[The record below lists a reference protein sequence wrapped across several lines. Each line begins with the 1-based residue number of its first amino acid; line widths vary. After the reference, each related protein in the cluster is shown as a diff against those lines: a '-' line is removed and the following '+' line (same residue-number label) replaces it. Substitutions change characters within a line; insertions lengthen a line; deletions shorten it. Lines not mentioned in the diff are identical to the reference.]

1 MSKRFIIISNR
12 LPINITKRKNNMNY
26 KRSAGGLAT
35 GMASFYEKY
44 ESLWIGWPGIISEK
58 KQEKESIRQHLEK
71 EDMVPVFLSRQ
82 EQENYYEGFSN
93 KTIWPLFHYFSQNT
107 VYEQRY
113 WNTYK
118 KVNIRFAETVLK
130 FAKPDDIIWVH
141 DYHLMLLPHLI
152 RDKLPEAT
160 IGFFLHIPFPS
171 YELFRTLPWRDE
183 IMQGLL
189 GADLVGFHAF
199 DYVRHFLSSCR
210 RLMGLDH
217 DLGKINWDERV
228 IKADSFPMGID
239 YKKYHNSGL
248 KPEVKKEISRQLNRL
263 QKCKLI
269 LSIDRLDYSKGILQR
284 LEGFNQFLEKHP
296 EYREKVTLI
305 MVVVPSRSRVESYRR
320 LKHQLDTLVGRI
332 NGVHGTIGWTP
343 IWYLYRSLPF
353 NSLTALYNIADIGLV
368 TPFRDGMNL
377 VAKEFIA
384 CKRDGKG
391 VLILSEMAG
400 AADELGESLLIN
412 PNDIDEI
419 ADAIYEALRIPQ
431 EEQAKH
437 IEEMQKKLKRYDIIR
452 WANDFIDTLI
462 QNKELSQNMLV
473 KKVGKE
479 TTGKLIQAFQENAPR
494 ILFIDYDGT
503 LVPFQPSPLLS
514 KPDKSVLR
522 LLKNLTMLPDCT
534 VVLNS
539 GRQKSTLEEWFG
551 EVPALNLCAEHGAW
565 LKKAGEEWNTIETLN
580 QEWKSEVIPI
590 LENYAERTPG
600 SFIETKD
607 YSLVWNYR
615 KADVGLGEV
624 RAHDLM
630 DRLVALTAN
639 LNLQVMEGNMVVEIK
654 NAGVSKGRAAQEFLE
669 EKPYHFIFGIGDAYT
684 DEMLFQN
691 LPDTAHT
698 IKVGFRATVAKYRIK
713 SYKQVRE
720 FLQTLIKETVNE
732 KTA

>member
-12 LPINITKRKNNMNY
+12 LPINITKRRGEMTY
-26 KRSAGGLAT
+26 KKSAGGLAT

-44 ESLWIGWPGIISEK
+44 ESLWIGWPGIITDK
-58 KQEKESIRQHLEK
+58 KQEKESIRENLRK
-71 EDMVPVFLSRQ
+71 EDMVPVFLSRR

-107 VYEQRY
+107 IYEQNY
-113 WNTYK
+113 WETYK
-118 KVNIRFAETVLK
+118 KVNIRFAEALLK
-130 FAKPDDIIWVH
+130 FAKEDDIIWVH

-152 RDKLPEAT
+152 REKLPAST

-171 YELFRTLPWRDE
+171 YELFRTLPWRDD

-189 GADLVGFHAF
+189 GADLIGFHTF

-210 RLMGLDH
+210 RLKGLDH
-217 DLGKINWDERV
+217 DLGRINWEERI

-239 YKKYHNSGL
+239 YKKYHGSGL
-248 KPEVKKEISRQLNRL
+248 KREVKKEMSRQRNRL
-263 QKCKLI
+263 QECKLI

-284 LEGFNQFLEKHP
+284 LEGFNKFLEKHP

-320 LKHQLDTLVGRI
+320 LKHQLDTVVGRI

-384 CKRDGKG
+384 CKRNGKG

-412 PNDIDEI
+412 PNDIEEI
-419 ADAIYEALRIPQ
+419 ADAIYHALQVPE
-431 EEQAKH
+431 EEQKNQ
-437 IEEMQKKLKRYDIIR
+437 IEEMQKNLKRYDIIR

-462 QNKELSQNMLV
+462 QNKEHSESMLV
-473 KKVGKE
+473 KSIGRE
-479 TTGKLIQAFQENAPR
+479 TTEFLVRAYRENSPR
-494 ILFIDYDGT
+494 IMFIDYDGT
-503 LVPFQPSPLLS
+503 LVPFSPAPELS
-514 KPDKSVLR
+514 KPDKTVLQ
-522 LLKNLTMLPDCT
+522 LLKKLATLKNCT

-539 GRQKSTLEEWFG
+539 GRQKDTLEEWFG
-551 EVPALNLCAEHGAW
+551 SVPDLNLCAEHGAW
-565 LKKAGEEWNTIETLN
+565 LKKAGENWNTIETLN
-580 QEWKSEVIPI
+580 QDWKNEVIPI
-590 LENYAERTPG
+590 LEKYAERTPG
-600 SFIETKD
+600 SFIEAKD
-607 YSLVWNYR
+607 YSLVWHYR
-615 KADVGLGEV
+615 KADIGLGEV
-624 RAHDLM
+624 RAHELM

-669 EKPYHFIFGIGDAYT
+669 KKHYHFIFGIGDAYT

-691 LPDTAHT
+691 MPDNAHT

-720 FLQTLIKETVNE
+720 LLQTVIKEGLNE
-732 KTA
+732 KTT